1 MPVSLADPRLEHL
14 NIWLAKLPDSLQ
26 LAADSLEPA
35 SADAS
40 GRRYFRITSPVASG
54 GSLIVMDAP
63 PPEKCREFIE
73 IAALM
78 DHAGLRVPQI
88 FASDLEHGFILLS
101 DLGRHAYIDV
111 LNPGNAQDLML
122 AALDSLTDWQ
132 LASRPGVLPVFDAA
146 FLRRELDLFPEW
158 YLGRH
163 LGRDLADPA
172 LRTTLEQVFEPLI
185 RSALAQPQVFMH
197 RDFMPRNLMVDMP
210 AMADPAQATSKPG
223 VLDFQDA
230 VYGPIGYDVISLF
243 RDALISWDED
253 FELDCLVRYWER
265 ARRLGLPVRDDFA
278 EFYRELEWMGLQRHL
293 KILGLFAR
301 LWYRDSKPRY
311 LADTP
316 RFIGYARKVAL
327 RYRELAPLARLLDA
341 IEGRAAE
348 VGYTF

>member
-1 MPVSLADPRLEHL
+1 MPQTPADPRLEQL
-14 NIWLAKLPDSLQ
+14 NSWLSGLPDTLQLAVDSLQ
-26 LAADSLEPA
+26 PA

-40 GRRYFRITSPVASG
+40 ARRYFRLASPAAACGTVIA
-54 GSLIVMDAP
+54 MDAP

-73 IAALM
+73 IAGLM
-78 DHAGLRVPQI
+78 DSAGLRVPTI
-88 FASDLEHGFILLS
+88 LAFDLEQGFILLS
-101 DLGRHAYIDV
+101 DLGQHTYIE
-111 LNPGNAQDLML
+111 LLTPERAPGMMQ
-122 AALDSLTDWQ
+122 AALATLTDWQ
-132 LASRPGVLPVFDAA
+132 LASRPGVLPVYDQA

-172 LRTTLEQVFEPLI
+172 LRATLEAVFEPLT

-197 RDFMPRNLMVDMP
+197 RDFMPRNLM
-210 AMADPAQATSKPG
+210 ADPAAPNARPG

-253 FELDCLVRYWER
+253 FELDCLVRYWEQ
-265 ARRLGLPVRDDFA
+265 ARRVGLPVRDDFA
-278 EFYRELEWMGLQRHL
+278 DFYRELEWMGLQRHL

-301 LWYRDSKPRY
+301 LWYRDKKPRY

-316 RFIGYARKVAL
+316 RFIDYARKVAR
-327 RYRELAPLARLLDA
+327 RYRELAPLARLLDTIDA
-341 IEGRAAE
+341 GVGQAQ

>member
-1 MPVSLADPRLEHL
+1 MPVSLTDPRLEQL
-14 NIWLAKLPDSLQ
+14 TIWLTDLPDSLH
-26 LAADSLEPA
+26 LLADSLEPA

-40 GRRYFRITSPVASG
+40 GRRYFRIASPTADG

-73 IAALM
+73 IAGLM
-78 DHAGLRVPQI
+78 DGAGLRVPQI
-88 FASDLEHGFILLS
+88 VAADLEQGFILLS
-101 DLGRHAYIDV
+101 DLGRQTYIDV
-111 LNPGNAQDLML
+111 LNADNGQALML
-122 AALDSLTDWQ
+122 AALDTLTDWQ
-132 LASRPGVLPVFDAA
+132 LASRPGVLPVYDAA

-172 LRTTLEQVFEPLI
+172 LRATLESVFEPLI
-185 RSALAQPQVFMH
+185 RSALAQPQVYMH
-197 RDFMPRNLMVDMP
+197 RDFMPRNLMAEMSAVT
-210 AMADPAQATSKPG
+210 AQSAPKPG

-278 EFYRELEWMGLQRHL
+278 EFYRQLEWMGLQRHL

-301 LWYRDSKPRY
+301 LWYRDGKPRY

>member
-1 MPVSLADPRLEHL
+1 MPAILADPRLEHL
-14 NIWLAKLPDSLQ
+14 NIWLAGQPASLQ
-26 LAADSLEPA
+26 LSAQSLEPA
-35 SADAS
+35 SADAR
-40 GRRYFRITSPVASG
+40 GRRYFRILSPAAAG

-73 IAALM
+73 IAGLM
-78 DHAGLRVPQI
+78 DKAGVRVPQI
-88 FASDLEHGFILLS
+88 LASDLDHGFILLS
-101 DLGRHAYIDV
+101 DFGRHTYIDV
-111 LNPGNAQDLML
+111 LNADNGRPLML
-122 AALDSLTDWQ
+122 AALDTLTDWQ
-132 LASRPGVLPVFDAA
+132 LASRPGVLPVYDAA

-172 LRTTLEQVFEPLI
+172 LQATLESVFESLI

-197 RDFMPRNLMVDMP
+197 RDFMPRNLMAEISTLNHSP
-210 AMADPAQATSKPG
+210 APKPG

-265 ARRLGLPVRDDFA
+265 ARKLGLPVRDDFA

-301 LWYRDSKPRY
+301 LWYRDRKPRY
-311 LADTP
+311 LTDTP

-327 RYRELAPLARLLDA
+327 RYRELAPLARLFDA

>member
-1 MPVSLADPRLEHL
+1 MPQTPADPRLEQL
-14 NIWLAKLPDSLQ
+14 NSWLSGLPDTLQLAVDSLQ
-26 LAADSLEPA
+26 PA

-40 GRRYFRITSPVASG
+40 ARRYFRLASPAAACGTVIA
-54 GSLIVMDAP
+54 MDAP
-63 PPEKCREFIE
+63 PTEKCREFIE
-73 IAALM
+73 IAGLM
-78 DHAGLRVPQI
+78 DSAGLRVPTI
-88 FASDLEHGFILLS
+88 LAFDLEQGFILLS
-101 DLGRHAYIDV
+101 DLGQHTYIE
-111 LNPGNAQDLML
+111 LLTPERAPGMMQ
-122 AALDSLTDWQ
+122 AALATLTDWQ
-132 LASRPGVLPVFDAA
+132 LASRPGVLPVYDQA

-172 LRTTLEQVFEPLI
+172 LRATLEAVFEPLT

-197 RDFMPRNLMVDMP
+197 RDFMPRNLM
-210 AMADPAQATSKPG
+210 ADPAAPNARPG

-253 FELDCLVRYWER
+253 FELDCLVRYWEQ
-265 ARRLGLPVRDDFA
+265 ARRVGLPVRDDFA
-278 EFYRELEWMGLQRHL
+278 DFYRELEWMGLQRHL

-301 LWYRDSKPRY
+301 LWYRDKKPRY

-316 RFIGYARKVAL
+316 RFIDYARKVAR
-327 RYRELAPLARLLDA
+327 RYRELAPLARLLDTIDA
-341 IEGRAAE
+341 GAGQAQ

>member
-1 MPVSLADPRLEHL
+1 MPQTPADPRLEQL
-14 NIWLAKLPDSLQ
+14 NSWLSGLPDTLQLAVDSLQ
-26 LAADSLEPA
+26 PA

-40 GRRYFRITSPVASG
+40 ARRYFRLASPAAACGTVIA
-54 GSLIVMDAP
+54 MDAP

-73 IAALM
+73 IAGLM
-78 DHAGLRVPQI
+78 DSAGLRVPTI
-88 FASDLEHGFILLS
+88 LAFDLEQGFILLS
-101 DLGRHAYIDV
+101 DLGQHTYIE
-111 LNPGNAQDLML
+111 LLTPERAPGMMQ
-122 AALDSLTDWQ
+122 AALATLTDWQ
-132 LASRPGVLPVFDAA
+132 LASRPGVLPVYDQA

-172 LRTTLEQVFEPLI
+172 LRATLEAVFEPLT

-197 RDFMPRNLMVDMP
+197 RDFMPRNLM
-210 AMADPAQATSKPG
+210 ADPAAPNARPG

-253 FELDCLVRYWER
+253 FELDCLVRYWEQ
-265 ARRLGLPVRDDFA
+265 ARRVGLPVPDDFA
-278 EFYRELEWMGLQRHL
+278 DFYRELEWMGLQRHL

-301 LWYRDSKPRY
+301 LWYRDKKPRY

-316 RFIGYARKVAL
+316 RFIDYARKVAR
-327 RYRELAPLARLLDA
+327 RYRELAPLARLLDTIDA
-341 IEGRAAE
+341 GVGQAQ

>member
-1 MPVSLADPRLEHL
+1 MPQTPADPRLEQL
-14 NIWLAKLPDSLQ
+14 NSWLSGLPDTLQLAVDSLQ
-26 LAADSLEPA
+26 PA

-40 GRRYFRITSPVASG
+40 ARRYFRLASPAAACGTVIA
-54 GSLIVMDAP
+54 MDAP

-73 IAALM
+73 IAGLM
-78 DHAGLRVPQI
+78 DSAGLRVPTI
-88 FASDLEHGFILLS
+88 LAFDLEQGFILLS
-101 DLGRHAYIDV
+101 DLGQHTYIE
-111 LNPGNAQDLML
+111 LLTPERAPGMMQ
-122 AALDSLTDWQ
+122 AALATLTDWQ
-132 LASRPGVLPVFDAA
+132 LASRPGVLPVYDQA

-172 LRTTLEQVFEPLI
+172 LRATLEAVFEPLT

-197 RDFMPRNLMVDMP
+197 RDFMPRNLM
-210 AMADPAQATSKPG
+210 ADPAAPNARPG

-253 FELDCLVRYWER
+253 FELDCLVRYWEQ
-265 ARRLGLPVRDDFA
+265 ARRVGLPVPDDFA
-278 EFYRELEWMGLQRHL
+278 DFYRELEWMGLQRHL

-301 LWYRDSKPRY
+301 LWYRDKKPRY

-316 RFIGYARKVAL
+316 RFIDYARKVAR
-327 RYRELAPLARLLDA
+327 RYRELAPLARLLDTIDA
-341 IEGRAAE
+341 GAGQAQ